1 MVNAVESLILGILK
15 EFTGEDLKYAI
26 NRKVNLAN
34 LIIQFVPP
42 AQIQFFRILVV
53 PFSGQKDELTVEN
66 IIKWLSD
73 GKPEFARILNNNQE
87 ATSWLNYNIK
97 TVKRLLW

>member
-1 MVNAVESLILGILK
+1 MAHPIESLILGILK

-26 NRKVNLAN
+26 KRRVNLAN

-42 AQIQFFRILVV
+42 AQIQLFRILAV
-53 PFSGQKDELTVEN
+53 PFSGQKDELTTEN
-66 IIKWLSD
+66 IIKWL
-73 GKPEFARILNNNQE
+73 KENRPEFSVIVDNNT
-87 ATSWLNYNIK
+87 AAVSWLNFNIR